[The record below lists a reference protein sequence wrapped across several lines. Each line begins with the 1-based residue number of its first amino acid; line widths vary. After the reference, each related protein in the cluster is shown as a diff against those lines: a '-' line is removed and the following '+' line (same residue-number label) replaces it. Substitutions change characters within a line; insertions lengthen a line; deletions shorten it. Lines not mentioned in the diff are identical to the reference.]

1 MEFYLKD
8 CITGEYKG
16 FTSMKDLARF
26 WLRKFDKRFDQLNLT
41 GKDILTE
48 TVFTGMTLSR
58 NGLPIP
64 NYEHRRTLRRYQVLD
79 KNGRSVDIRD
89 WPDYVWEPEHRKSF
103 QFVYTGRKSHRRRVT
118 GPSLQYRLLKA
129 PEPDEDA
136 SMLGKTS
143 IRPKAL
149 MDAGDWWHYY
159 ERASCRGYYKPR
171 SWKDQTRSRHQWT
184 KKPATRRG
192 FSAAQESGE
201 DLARRLCREF
211 GIAA

>member
-16 FTSMKDLARF
+16 FKSMKDLARF
-26 WLRKFDKRFDQLNLT
+26 WLRKFDKCFNQLNLT

-48 TVFTGMTLSR
+48 TVFKGMSLSR

-64 NYEHRRTLRRYQVLD
+64 EIEKRRTLRRYQVLD
-79 KNGRSVDIRD
+79 KDGRSVDIRE
-89 WPDYVWEPEHRKSF
+89 WPDYVWEPEHSKPLRF
-103 QFVYTGRKSHRRRVT
+103 IYTGHKNNRRRVT

-129 PEPDEDA
+129 PEPDEEE
-136 SMLGKTS
+136 SILGKTS
-143 IRPKAL
+143 IRSKAV
-149 MDAGDWWHYY
+149 MDARDWWHYY
-159 ERASCRGYYKPR
+159 DRASCRGYYKPR

-192 FSAAQESGE
+192 FPAAQESGE
-201 DLARRLCREF
+201 DLARRLSYEL